1 MDFYQ
6 HCAEVLCQLRKEE
19 NTSSLRSLCYSSVS
33 SIPQHQQKRVYKVV
47 SETLKY
53 TDAIDAIV
61 KKSQILKTE
70 KFPPLPKG
78 STSFEGKD
86 ILHVLVYQLLFSQQ
100 EKVEISNLKGLKEGN
115 KWLTLL
121 SRNLTRLKSELS
133 REKIRRGVTSSAS
146 LRSDDTTCN
155 GAVDGK
161 DGIRF
166 VRINLLL
173 SSTSDASTSSLP
185 LTPSPHVPSVYTV
198 PTSFALTS
206 HQAYK
211 SGQVIIQD
219 LGSCM
224 PAHALFPSPP
234 VEEMEVLD
242 CCAAPGN
249 KTSHLAAILG
259 NKGKVHAFERDEKR
273 FQVLKSMCG
282 KAGAKNIQ
290 FYNRD
295 FLSVDPTEFKN
306 VTHILCDPS
315 CSGSGMVTQHAGT
328 SISSLPRDP
337 KRLSS
342 LSNFQLQILSHAL
355 RFPSA
360 MRVTYSTC
368 SVWGEENEEVVWRA
382 LQKEDIRRRGW
393 TLAKRET
400 VIPTWERRG
409 DPEVLSKIGA
419 GVEEEEA
426 KEFCK
431 GMVRCDPF
439 VDECNA
445 GFFLA
450 CFERKVVEDEAVDA
464 GVREKKRKRLEED
477 DGGGD
482 EVDEEKLD
490 GTGERKKKKKKKG
503 KTKSNGISHP

>member
-1 MDFYQ
+1 
-6 HCAEVLCQLRKEE
+6 
-19 NTSSLRSLCYSSVS
+19 
-33 SIPQHQQKRVYKVV
+33 
-47 SETLKY
+47 
-53 TDAIDAIV
+53 
-61 KKSQILKTE
+61 
-70 KFPPLPKG
+70 
-78 STSFEGKD
+78 
-86 ILHVLVYQLLFSQQ
+86 
-100 EKVEISNLKGLKEGN
+100 
-115 KWLTLL
+115 
-121 SRNLTRLKSELS
+121 
-133 REKIRRGVTSSAS
+133 
-146 LRSDDTTCN
+146 
-155 GAVDGK
+155 
-161 DGIRF
+161 
-166 VRINLLL
+166 
-173 SSTSDASTSSLP
+173 
-185 LTPSPHVPSVYTV
+185 
-198 PTSFALTS
+198 
-206 HQAYK
+206 
-211 SGQVIIQD
+211 
-219 LGSCM
+219 M

-273 FQVLKSMCG
+273 FQVLKSMWESR
-282 KAGAKNIQ
+282 AKNIQ

-306 VTHILCDPS
+306 EPP
-315 CSGSGMVTQHAGT
+315 
-328 SISSLPRDP
+328 SLPSHATP
-337 KRLSS
+337 SALSS

-409 DPEVLSKIGA
+409 DPEVLSRIGA
-419 GVEEEEA
+419 GVEEAEA
-426 KEFCK
+426 KEYCQ
-431 GMVRCDPF
+431 GMVRCNPF
-439 VDECNA
+439 LDVCNA

-450 CFERKVVEDEAVDA
+450 CFERIVVEDEADDA

-477 DGGGD
+477 YGGGD

-490 GTGERKKKKKKKG
+490 GEGERKKKKKKKG